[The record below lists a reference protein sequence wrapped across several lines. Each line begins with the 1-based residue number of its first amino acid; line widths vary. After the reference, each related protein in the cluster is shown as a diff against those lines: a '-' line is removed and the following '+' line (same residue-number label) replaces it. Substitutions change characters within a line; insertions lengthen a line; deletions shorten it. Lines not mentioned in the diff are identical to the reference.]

1 MLFGFD
7 RPPRPPRPPRP
18 RLPPT
23 NFASSPVT
31 AVASNDASLAKTANL
46 SLAFVASALALA
58 SRASKSLAFIAFA
71 PASTPSDALAL
82 AHAAHVL
89 AESSFR
95 SCVFE
100 NALAG
105 FVSPHA
111 EHDAGGAS
119 EDAALALAL
128 ARSRSA
134 RAASST
140 HFMHR
145 AGTPLCR
152 RDTIFFE
159 NSTAGSRLR
168 PHGPAQSKAPAHCVG
183 SRLARTPRSDIGRG

>member
-1 MLFGFD
+1 M
-7 RPPRPPRPPRP
+7 
-18 RLPPT
+18 

-31 AVASNDASLAKTANL
+31 AVASNDASLANTASL

-58 SRASKSLAFIAFA
+58 SRASISLAFIA
-71 PASTPSDALAL
+71 PASEGVDALAL

-119 EDAALALAL
+119 EDAALALA
-128 ARSRSA
+128 RSRSA

-140 HFMHR
+140 HLMHR
-145 AGTPLCR
+145 AVSPLCR
-152 RDTIFFE
+152 RATIFLE

-183 SRLARTPRSDIGRG
+183 SRLARTPRSDIGRGRGGRGGVCGRAGEPRVRFVVK

>member
-1 MLFGFD
+1 M
-7 RPPRPPRPPRP
+7 
-18 RLPPT
+18 

-31 AVASNDASLAKTANL
+31 AVASNDASLAKTASL

-58 SRASKSLAFIAFA
+58 SRASISLAFIVFIAFA
-71 PASTPSDALAL
+71 PASTPFDA

-119 EDAALALAL
+119 DNAALAL

-140 HFMHR
+140 HLMHR
-145 AGTPLCR
+145 AVSPLCR
-152 RDTIFFE
+152 RATIFLE